1 MKNIIYLLLCSLFL
15 VSCSAN
21 RYLNYINTKIDK
33 DIKANLN
40 VDSIRVFDHRTNISD
55 SDIKL
60 PFISYPKQLIKNI
73 PPLDSTHIE
82 TIKNTIKQSCSGDG
96 DRIRINVNIIEAY
109 KEFSA
114 TFASEKEKVY
124 VEIQLDMVDN
134 QGNLSVL
141 CSSHAEYDLTVSD
154 AKHKNFEELY
164 LLAFK
169 GAIIT
174 CLEKVKNEPSTPY
187 INE

>member
-1 MKNIIYLLLCSLFL
+1 MRATTYLLLCALFF

-21 RYLNYINTKIDK
+21 KYLTYIDTKIDK
-33 DIKANLN
+33 DIKVDLN
-40 VDSIRVFDHRTNISD
+40 VDSIRVFDHRTDISD
-55 SDIKL
+55 SDIEL
-60 PFISYPKQLIKNI
+60 PFLSHPNQLIKNT
-73 PPLDSTHIE
+73 PPLDSTHIGI
-82 TIKNTIKQSCSGDG
+82 IKSTIKQSCVGEGDKV
-96 DRIRINVNIIEAY
+96 RINVNLIDAY

-114 TFASEKEKVY
+114 TFTSEKEKVY
-124 VEIQLDMVDN
+124 VELQLDMMDS

-141 CSSHAEYDLTVSD
+141 GTSHAEYDLTLMD

-169 GAIIT
+169 GAIID
-174 CLEKVKNEPSTPY
+174 CLERTKNKPSTPY

>member
-1 MKNIIYLLLCSLFL
+1 MRNIIYFILYSLFL
-15 VSCSAN
+15 VGCSAN

-33 DIKANLN
+33 DIKAKLN
-40 VDSIRVFDHRTNISD
+40 VDSIGVFDHRTNISD

-60 PFISYPKQLIKNI
+60 PFISHPKQLIKNI
-73 PPLDSTHIE
+73 PPLDSIHIE
-82 TIKNTIKQSCSGDG
+82 TIKNTIIQSCTGDG
-96 DRIRINVNIIEAY
+96 ERIKINVNIIKAY

-114 TFASEKEKVY
+114 TFTSEKEKVY
-124 VEIQLDMVDN
+124 VEIQLDIIDI

-169 GAIIT
+169 GAVIT
-174 CLEKVKNEPSTPY
+174 CLEKSKNEPSTPY

>member
-1 MKNIIYLLLCSLFL
+1 MRNIIYLLICSLFL

-21 RYLNYINTKIDK
+21 RYLNYINTKINN
-33 DIKANLN
+33 DIKVNLN
-40 VDSIRVFDHRTNISD
+40 VDSISIFDHRTNISD

-60 PFISYPKQLIKNI
+60 PFMSHPKQLVRNI
-73 PPLDSTHIE
+73 PPIDSTHIE
-82 TIKNTIKQSCSGDG
+82 TIKNTIKQSCSGDEE
-96 DRIRINVNIIEAY
+96 RVRINVNIVEAY

-124 VEIQLDMVDN
+124 VEIQLDMVDS
-134 QGNLSVL
+134 QSNLSVL

-174 CLEKVKNEPSTPY
+174 CLEKVKNEPNTPY
-187 INE
+187 TND